1 LLSDWRNDLLSSS
14 EIDVS
19 ETVGNTDIT
28 TATTRPATGAYY
40 NVDTSY
46 DDVATPPAARGA
58 TCKDTTSQHVDP
70 ATILKVD
77 DTETTTATLPPATG
91 VYYNVDTSYDDVAA
105 PPAARGATCKD
116 TTSQHVDPVIILK
129 VDGTSTTTATLPP
142 ATGAYYNVD
151 TSYDDVATPP
161 AVRGANDVTGQPVN
175 PEMGLEEKNA
185 TASRPM
191 SDRTQYQ
198 QLVLI
203 HDQQGIHVVFFPKY
217 QYEIIFL

>member
-1 LLSDWRNDLLSSS
+1 
-14 EIDVS
+14 VS
-19 ETVGNTDIT
+19 AQTDP
-28 TATTRPATGAYY
+28 RSYY

-58 TCKDTTSQHVDP
+58 TCKDITSQHVDS

-77 DTETTTATLPPATG
+77 NTETTTTTWRPATG
-91 VYYNVDTSYDDVAA
+91 
-105 PPAARGATCKD
+105 P
-116 TTSQHVDPVIILK
+116 
-129 VDGTSTTTATLPP
+129 
-142 ATGAYYNVD
+142 YYNVD

-161 AVRGANDVTGQPVN
+161 AVRGANDVTWQPVN
-175 PEMGLEEKNA
+175 PEMGLEEKHA